1 MISRIIVPTDG
12 SKVAQKAAIYAVEL
26 AKQTGAALTLLSVID
41 RRFVISQSVSS
52 TASPT
57 HLTEPVEDYLKQEAK
72 SYAEELERLCK
83 RNRVK
88 FSSIIKSGH
97 PVAEIAKE
105 ARKIK
110 ADLIVM
116 GSHGKSALR
125 SAVLGSVTFGV
136 AHKGTKIPLLIV
148 PR

>member
-12 SKVAQKAAIYAVEL
+12 SRVAQKAALYAVEL
-26 AKQTGAALTLLSVID
+26 AKRTGASLTLLSVID

-52 TASPT
+52 AASPT
-57 HLTEPVEDYLKQEAK
+57 HLAEPIEDYLKQEAK
-72 SYAEELERLCK
+72 SYAEEVERLCK
-83 RNRVK
+83 RKRVK

-97 PVAEIAKE
+97 PVEEIAKE
-105 ARKIK
+105 ARRIK

-125 SAVLGSVTFGV
+125 AAVLGSVTFGV
-136 AHKGTKIPLLIV
+136 AHKDTQMPLLIV